1 MRRGVRVHGRTKL
14 AAVAGCLALTA
25 SFAAIGCGGTDEGDE
40 AAQGG
45 EINVTLTS
53 FPDYLDPQLSYTLEG
68 WEALWPS
75 YTPLLTY
82 KHEAGEPGTEVVP
95 GLAEDLPEISSDG
108 KTYTLTLRD
117 GMKYSDGTPIKASD
131 FKYAVERMFDVE
143 SGGSSFYTTIVGA
156 EDYQAGKAKDI
167 SGIKTNDQTG
177 EITIELTE
185 PRGTFNNELG
195 LMFTAPIPQNTP
207 AEDQT
212 KNPPPSSGPF
222 MITDVQPGRTF
233 VMERNPEFKTIQDAG
248 ADEVADAHV
257 DKITVTEN
265 KSNTAQV
272 TDIEQN
278 KVDFM
283 VDPPS
288 TDRLP
293 EVESKYSDRFR
304 FEDSINTYYM
314 FLNYQD
320 PPFDDLKVRQAVNWA
335 IDPDALARI
344 FGGRLHP
351 TQQILPPGMPGY
363 EEYELFP
370 GRPDLDKAREL
381 LKEANPS
388 DTDITVW
395 TNDEPD
401 RKRIGAYYQ
410 DVLNDIGFNA
420 ELKVISGEIYFTTI
434 GNQKTANLDT
444 GFDDW
449 FQDYPHPNDFFQPL
463 LSGESILPTNNQN
476 HGNVDI
482 PELNK
487 EISRLAQEQLTPEV
501 EAQYA
506 DLDRK
511 FMEQAVWAPYGNER
525 FTTFLSERMDFDE
538 SYHHLLFNQDYTSF
552 AITD

>member
-14 AAVAGCLALTA
+14 AALAGCLALTA

-131 FKYAVERMFDVE
+131 WEYAVQRMFDVE

-222 MITDVQPGRTF
+222 EITDVQPGRTF
-233 VMERNPEFKTIQDAG
+233 VMERNPEFATVQDAG
-248 ADEVADAHV
+248 ADDVADAQV

-283 VDPPS
+283 IDPPS

-320 PPFDDLKVRQAVNWA
+320 PPFDDLKVRQAVNYA
-335 IDPDALARI
+335 IDPEALARI
-344 FGGRLHP
+344 FGGRLNP
-351 TQQILPPGMPGY
+351 DQQILPPGMPGY
-363 EEYELFP
+363 EEYELYP
-370 GRPDLDKAREL
+370 GPDVEKAKQL
-381 LKEANPS
+381 LEQANPS

-434 GNQKTANLDT
+434 GNAKTPNLDT

-463 LSGESILPTNNQN
+463 LSGDSILPTNSQN
-476 HGNVDI
+476 HGEVDI
-482 PELNK
+482 PELTK
-487 EISRLAQEQLTPEV
+487 EINRLAQEQLTPEV
-501 EAQYA
+501 EAEYA
-506 DLDRK
+506 ELDKK

-552 AITD
+552 AITE

>member
-14 AAVAGCLALTA
+14 AALAGCLALTA
-25 SFAAIGCGGTDEGDE
+25 SFAAVGCGGTDDDDGG
-40 AAQGG
+40 AQGG

-68 WEALWPS
+68 WEALWPT

-82 KHEAGEPGTEVVP
+82 RHEAGEAGTEVVP

-131 FKYAVERMFDVE
+131 WAYAVQRMFDVE

-222 MITDVQPGRTF
+222 EITDVQPGRTF
-233 VMERNPEFKTIQDAG
+233 VMERNPEFATVQDAG
-248 ADEVADAHV
+248 ADDVADAQV

-283 VDPPS
+283 IDPPS

-314 FLNYQD
+314 FMNFQE
-320 PPFDDLKVRQAVNWA
+320 PPFDDLKVRQAVNYA
-335 IDPDALARI
+335 IDPEALARI
-344 FGGRLHP
+344 FGGRLNP
-351 TQQILPPGMPGY
+351 DQQILPPGMPGY
-363 EEYELFP
+363 EEYELYP
-370 GRPDLDKAREL
+370 GPDVEKAKQL
-381 LKEANPS
+381 LEQANPS

-434 GNQKTANLDT
+434 GNSKTPNLDT

-463 LSGESILPTNNQN
+463 LSGDSILPTNSQN
-476 HGNVDI
+476 HGAVDI
-482 PELNK
+482 PELTK
-487 EISRLAQEQLTPEV
+487 EINRLAQEQLTPEV
-501 EAQYA
+501 EAEYA
-506 DLDRK
+506 ELDKK

-552 AITD
+552 AISE